1 MTDSNYGI
9 HGDGIP
15 SSVTDSG
22 VSGHVL
28 DAESGKEQSSERDQA
43 TTGPV
48 ADAHRNDNHFPPFPS
63 LDGELTEKSSQDNAH
78 SSLMAKQQEAPHRK
92 QLDKLARHVPPSL
105 DLSYITPQIIG
116 MAPPRSK
123 YPDNGHCHIAP
134 PISPGTTTKS
144 SLQMALHKTSKTKKQ
159 SHENDPAELSS
170 FLEQRHSR
178 RYLLFN
184 VSDEDVDDRTLLL
197 LGRQVVHLPWGS
209 PRLNT
214 NASQLAPSSSFECAN
229 SNECPVSPTPS
240 HTRDSS
246 RSSGINIG
254 RDGAGA
260 SNNKSSQTPAVSR
273 VMEICYAMH
282 SYLTTSALR
291 GKRST
296 VACVYCSNGKTR
308 TGVVAACYLRFAN
321 KVRDAMS
328 GFELFC
334 ERRGISPGLHQ
345 QHGERDMSGHIPPSL
360 RQFFRN
366 FDEVVELRRYPHPE
380 PLLLQFV
387 RLQGVPVDDMPCID
401 IWEHG
406 DVARHQIYSS
416 HDDVTLNEWDDD
428 EGSYNIGQIL
438 NRDFTLVCRFG
449 GKFAQDADDPTKVLF
464 RYVNST
470 KFLKEGRLELR
481 MESVDMMRR
490 YADSFDEED
499 FFLTLEFESIE
510 DDNDKFHL
518 RQKKKLPFASGL
530 RFDPGRIGDRVL
542 EGMDSILH
550 GWRVISESHLSH
562 VSTKTEEDLGLE
574 SSFFTLTCFG
584 SEIDFR
590 HIALQLT
597 NGDIDLAKEE
607 LIQGLFG
614 ALFTYDDGFDEF
626 GGSNY
631 VHEAI
636 ETAFS
641 MESAALSERQ
651 KSIDEESY
659 FTANDDEIEEE
670 TCSEPG
676 VEERPEDNS
685 CPLPQSH
692 LENESTFSD
701 PGLTEICGN
710 DASEHEE
717 KTVDAFGLVAEES
730 TPDDSSDT
738 LRESQTQD
746 LSPRHDDMD
755 VGLDASVPNTPFA
768 DRSRSSLLE
777 AIKLRGLGKSLTSVG
792 INNSRSSL
800 LKEITE
806 SALKRHQ
813 VAEDCA
819 EPFPNVPFYIERC
832 PTRKGDVES
841 FSNDVSPKSSV
852 GDIDCESVTSD
863 GAVISPVPTAEDIV
877 ERIKSRDTQQP
888 YLDDVEKRLV
898 HEEQEESRPI
908 SSLAAAATK
917 VVKSINDV
925 ECERRSELLS
935 AYSESHFHGSKQTP
949 ITHLNP
955 AHDDGDE
962 GAVNATQEIPQSET
976 QQSISIV
983 REQDESE
990 KTTASNNTCV
1000 QLVQM
1005 RVCTV
1010 ETEGLE
1016 SLSSVNKN
1024 IELDQAADCIEKD
1037 ITVLNA
1043 CPGNENLDKDTAKA
1057 NENFG
1062 PLAVQCSLNI
1072 ASHSKQHTSLGSET
1086 SDTINSEL
1094 DTGQSI
1100 SSLAEKSGVILETL
1114 KENISAAGAEEM
1126 TEATVNEKAEE
1137 DTSDPRSALIAML
1150 SKRVSLRNKTPEKTK
1165 PVKQVYDAGNEK
1177 PLTALIVEECPKLGA
1192 TDYDDGM
1199 TLDNRAVLMAMLP
1212 KQLLLPVE
1220 ESHVSL
1226 SNCDGIT
1233 LKDAGAG
1240 NEQSLDSKAES
1251 NPMLSNCYLPEIQD
1265 SEPTLPINA
1274 EEVDSSIGESEEVY
1288 DPPANA
1294 KEPEIGTLISHQSNE
1309 SKNENNAIENK
1320 ETPGPDSTYSAML
1333 LKQNHSLITQDSKSC
1348 PLNEEGIES
1357 IASGDDNEIIQQYPK
1372 TALRASV
1379 TKCNSPSRGLNTPS
1393 QSSAEGLQ
1401 VCGDDSGMEEIQQDS
1416 RAELKTMLSK
1426 PLPPS
1431 DEPIPWKS
1439 NDGVSKVDVNHNEM
1453 EETQPDSRAALLV
1466 MFSKRNHPPIHEPES
1481 TESSGEGLKRDVYGN
1496 EKQIT
1501 GLDPRAAFMD
1511 MQSNRSYLS
1520 REVPKPP
1527 KTNAEGSIVVDNAKT
1542 ISNNEYSMVDVNC
1555 SETDETQLDSVH
1567 TIALSNS
1574 NPSSRGQTKPF
1585 NPDYESSKMGG
1596 DIKQKEKTQP
1606 VTRAAPLTTLSHH
1619 NHPSSDDS
1627 EPAKTEAACSKLCSM
1642 EDTLPDPR
1650 AALIAML
1657 SKRSQ
1662 PATDK
1667 PVSTISSHASPKGDG
1682 YDTESEKSKQDPR
1695 AALMAMLSKRNP
1707 AATAAEPE
1715 PAKSNYDSAKGDDN
1729 ATEIEKRLKVDCTNK
1744 EIIKLQP
1751 DSRAALMPML
1761 SKRNSNVND
1770 NGNLVIA
1777 KDDDSNAEVV
1787 EKENNTTH
1795 LDPRA
1800 ALMAMLSKHSPPS
1813 GDKSEP
1819 LKLHD
1824 EGSKLVAGYNDNG
1837 QTEPEA
1843 ESVVMAVLSKRNR
1856 LSIEGPDSPAC
1867 EVSTKFH
1874 VDDHSP
1880 DTRALR
1886 TFLLNKNTTKNYHE
1900 VQNDTSSTDDS
1911 RPPGST
1917 VPRPPVQS
1925 TQPDDET
1932 PLNKDPKYEK
1942 YFRMLKMG
1950 LPMGAVQNAMQRDG
1964 LDPAIM
1970 DLDPNKSVASQ
1981 MKNDHEGGPPLKDDP
1996 KYQKYFRMLKMGL
2009 PMGAVQNAMQRD
2021 GLDPT
2026 IMDLD
2031 PNKSVSSQLKKEED
2045 DGPPLQDDPKYQK
2058 YFKGLPMGAVQNAM
2072 QRDGLDPTIMNLDP
2086 DKSVASQLK
2095 KQEDDGPPLK
2105 DDPKYQKYFKMLKMG
2120 LPLGAVKNAL
2130 QRDGLD
2136 PTIMDLDHDKSLASQ
2151 QNEEEKLVDNGP
2163 KLKDDPKYQKYFKML
2178 KMGLPIGAVK
2188 NALQRD
2194 GLNPEI
2200 MDLDPEKS
2208 EEYQKAVASR
2218 KKLTLKKAS
2227 AKEPKKPKVRR
2238 KKIYWRPIEESK
2250 IDDNSLWSMIK
2261 GSFDFDSL
2269 KFDQDEFESLFT
2281 DTSNPEDKKKIVS
2294 EKTSTS
2300 KQKKSV
2306 QVIDAKRGMNGG
2318 IILARLKID
2327 FPVLAEMVNNMDSG
2341 KLDDTQLKALL
2352 EFLPSQEEKAA
2363 IEQYIK
2369 DASST
2374 EESKQAAMND
2384 FCACEK
2390 YMHAM
2395 MKVEKADK
2403 KFECMLF
2410 KYQFEHKLNELMD
2423 GVTTLINACE
2433 EVQKSVRLRKL
2444 MAMILML
2451 GNQINTGGSGRIAH
2465 GFTLDALLKLD
2476 EAKAFDK
2483 KTSVLQYL
2491 VKLVKVNEPDLL
2503 KVHAEMPSIG
2513 PAESVIVDG
2522 LISELKDLSERLKNV
2537 KETAIAEG
2545 IRYRVSKAA
2554 TQTGTALDRL
2564 KHQRTKIKEIEGVN
2578 MYNQTEYSELTPM
2591 EKFVAYAEKRTA
2603 EALARTD
2610 EVQELFKGVLTYFGE
2625 DPAMTSTDFFGTLN
2639 KFVGALDAAFEV
2651 VKRLEAQKAA
2661 EEKKAAAQRAR
2672 EEAKK
2677 AQASPENVV
2686 ESKHDISNLVIE
2698 RGKLDLS
2705 GQRKQY
2711 ADPFPDTAQ
2720 QTSPQFESNRLPIQ
2734 RKQFADP
2741 FVGPSHPEHFHSPDK
2756 NTTHSKISP
2765 KSLLTKTCFSE
2776 TSPEKLIITP
2786 ATSPGGKSTSTP
2798 NDSPIRSPSMRFF
2811 PATSPGESKKIITS
2825 RSERYN
2831 QKTSSSARTINKYLE
2846 TTSYTG
2852 KNKTEDETEGTKQ
2865 ESRSALIAMLSKRNA
2880 PPRIMSETNVSSEKD
2895 RTVNSTNNL
2904 DKEDAQPNPR
2914 AALMAMLSRRNPI
2927 STEEPVSAL
2936 LAKKGDDRKIDA
2948 DKVEE
2953 NKAPKPSEGLS
2964 KCKPPL
2970 DVGSDTNDSA
2980 GKCSSVDTPENLDE
2994 KDDQPDPRAALMA
3007 MLSRHNPSSP
3017 SSTEEPVS
3025 TLRTNKGL
3033 NRKVHADDDVE
3044 QMVPDWSEARNSM
3057 LSKCKSPQDVGS
3069 KTNDSAAKCSSVDTT
3084 DDDKKDAQQDP
3095 RAALM
3100 AMLSRRNPPST
3111 EEPGSALFVSKG
3123 DDRKDDADKVQE
3135 KEAPKPSEGLSKCNS
3150 PSDVGPETNESAGK
3164 CSGVDATD
3172 DDGKDAPPDPRAAL
3186 LAMLSRRNP
3195 PFTEEP
3201 VSALLPKK
3209 GDDRKVDADKDK
3221 EKDAAKP
3228 SEGLSKC
3235 KSPPTGGR
3243 WTNDSAGKGT
3253 AVDSTNNIDEKDDQ
3267 PDPRAALMAMLSRR
3281 NPPSTE
3287 ESLSIVLTNKG
3298 LNRKVHADEVVK
3310 QAVPDWSEARNSMLS
3325 KRKSRPDVGSKTYES
3340 AGKYSSVDATDD
3352 DEKDAQQDPRAALM
3366 AMLSRRNPPSTEEPV
3381 SALLAKKG
3389 DERKVD
3395 ADKVKENK
3403 APKPSEGLSNRTS
3416 PPTSGRGTNDSAG
3429 KCSSVDTPKNL
3440 EEKDDQP
3447 DPSAALMAMHLKFNN
3462 PLTFNNPSLSK
3473 APESF
3478 KSTSEGEVMRV
3489 DAAYV
3494 DKDSSLITFEGATD
3508 CDELEDRWHESKVAP
3523 SAKKVLPAHDSR
3535 FLQDDQDSSTL
3546 CLLRVNTTCDVLA
3559 DKISG
3564 LDTENEPH
3572 SRNTTLF
3579 ATASNIE
3586 ERRSVINEPSRQSF
3600 LTDGSSENDC
3610 ECNGSTLNRNEI
3622 HVDGL
3627 SDKSSA
3633 SRPKSIAAMAAA
3645 AARNKNHAMVT
3656 IPKSSGERKSH
3667 SQFSPM
3673 GPSAPMGIAAMA
3685 AAAARQKMILQQQD
3699 NVSNASK
3706 SGNGLHSD
3714 PEPEKDIY
3722 STDSCAD
3729 QCSAMHDNSC
3739 RTSLITI
3746 PSQGTRNNAAKY
3758 PPLIEDLVESWHSE
3772 TSATEYHEIEDSS
3785 TVLDPSLAQA
3795 AHNSDACERDT
3806 IIHIRKTNNFSSSDS
3821 NKDASGNSEWLADLI
3836 DWSANAS
3843 TQSTI

>member
-22 VSGHVL
+22 VSGHAL
-28 DAESGKEQSSERDQA
+28 DAESGKEQNSERDQA

-48 ADAHRNDNHFPPFPS
+48 ADAHRNDNQFPPFPS

-214 NASQLAPSSSFECAN
+214 NASQLAPSSSFERAN

-510 DDNDKFHL
+510 DDNDKFQF

-562 VSTKTEEDLGLE
+562 VSTKTEDDLGLE

-670 TCSEPG
+670 TCSEEG

-692 LENESTFSD
+692 LENESTFSHR
-701 PGLTEICGN
+701 GLTEIWEN

-730 TPDDSSDT
+730 NPDDSSDS
-738 LRESQTQD
+738 LRKSQTQD
-746 LSPRHDDMD
+746 LSPRHDDVD
-755 VGLDASVPNTPFA
+755 VGLDASVSNTPFA
-768 DRSRSSLLE
+768 DRSRPSLLE
-777 AIKLRGLGKSLTSVG
+777 AIKLRGL
-792 INNSRSSL
+792 
-800 LKEITE
+800 
-806 SALKRHQ
+806 
-813 VAEDCA
+813 
-819 EPFPNVPFYIERC
+819 
-832 PTRKGDVES
+832 
-841 FSNDVSPKSSV
+841 V

-877 ERIKSRDTQQP
+877 ERIESRNTQQPFPDDVEKRLVHEEQSLLNDVSPKSSVGDIDCESVTSDGAVISPFPTAEDIVERIKSRDTLQP
-888 YLDDVEKRLV
+888 FLDDVEKRLV

-908 SSLAAAATK
+908 SSLAAAAAK

-925 ECERRSELLS
+925 ECERR
-935 AYSESHFHGSKQTP
+935 
-949 ITHLNP
+949 THE
-955 AHDDGDE
+955 DGDE
-962 GAVNATQEIPQSET
+962 GEVNATQEIPQSET
-976 QQSISIV
+976 QQSITIFT
-983 REQDESE
+983 EQDENE
-990 KTTASNNTCV
+990 NTTASNHTCV
-1000 QLVQM
+1000 QLKM

-1010 ETEGLE
+1010 ETEVLE

-1024 IELDQAADCIEKD
+1024 IELHQVADCIEKD

-1043 CPGNENLDKDTAKA
+1043 CPGNESLDKDTAKA

-1062 PLAVQCSLNI
+1062 PLDVQCSLNI
-1072 ASHSKQHTSLGSET
+1072 VSHSKQHNSLGSKT

-1114 KENISAAGAEEM
+1114 KENISAAGVEEM
-1126 TEATVNEKAEE
+1126 TEATVTGKAKE
-1137 DTSDPRSALIAML
+1137 DTSDPMSALIAML
-1150 SKRVSLRNKTPEKTK
+1150 SKRVSLQNETTETTK
-1165 PVKQVYDAGNEK
+1165 PIKQVYDAGNEK
-1177 PLTALIVEECPKLGA
+1177 PLTAVIVEECPKLGVS
-1192 TDYDDGM
+1192 DYDNEL

-1212 KQLLLPVE
+1212 KQKLLHVE
-1220 ESHVSL
+1220 KSQVSQ

-1233 LKDAGAG
+1233 LKDTGAG
-1240 NEQSLDSKAES
+1240 NELSLDSKAETYPVS
-1251 NPMLSNCYLPEIQD
+1251 SNCNLPEIQD

-1274 EEVDSSIGESEEVY
+1274 EEVDSSMGESEEIC
-1288 DPPANA
+1288 DPRANA
-1294 KEPEIGTLISHQSNE
+1294 KEPEIGSSISHQSNE
-1309 SKNENNAIENK
+1309 SKNENNAVENK
-1320 ETPGPDSTYSAML
+1320 ETPGLDSTYSAML

-1348 PLNEEGIES
+1348 PLKEEGKES
-1357 IASGDDNEIIQQYPK
+1357 IASGDGNEIIQQYPK
-1372 TALRASV
+1372 SALRASV
-1379 TKCNSPSRGLNTPS
+1379 TKCNSPSRELNTPS

-1401 VCGDDSGMEEIQQDS
+1401 VCGDDNGIEEIQQDS
-1416 RAELKTMLSK
+1416 RADLKAMLSK
-1426 PLPPS
+1426 PIPPS
-1431 DEPIPWKS
+1431 GEPNPWKP
-1439 NDGVSKVDVNHNEM
+1439 NDDVPKVDVNHNEM
-1453 EETQPDSRAALLV
+1453 EESQPDSRAALTV

-1481 TESSGEGLKRDVYGN
+1481 TESSGEGLERDVYDN

-1501 GLDPRAAFMD
+1501 GLDPRAAFID
-1511 MQSNRSYLS
+1511 MQSNRSHPS
-1520 REVPKPP
+1520 REEPKPP
-1527 KTNAEGSIVVDNAKT
+1527 KTNVEGAIIVDNAKMMEETQMGTRADVAMLSKRSHPSNENLPGQSNRKASPVDVEKEMEKTEQDPGAALMVMLSKRPTSTDNPEPT
-1542 ISNNEYSMVDVNC
+1542 ISKYEDSTVDVNC
-1555 SETDETQLDSVH
+1555 SQTDETQLDAVL
-1567 TIALSNS
+1567 TIALSKN

-1585 NPDYESSKMGG
+1585 NPDYEGSKMGG
-1596 DIKQKEKTQP
+1596 DNKQNEETQP
-1606 VTRAAPLTTLSHH
+1606 VTRAAPLITLSHH

-1627 EPAKTEAACSKLCSM
+1627 KPAKTEAACSKLCSNNNPM
-1642 EDTLPDPR
+1642 KDTLPDPR
-1650 AALIAML
+1650 AALMAML
-1657 SKRSQ
+1657 SKRS
-1662 PATDK
+1662 PFDTDK
-1667 PVSTISSHASPKGDG
+1667 PVPAIPSHASPKGDG
-1682 YDTESEKSKQDPR
+1682 HDTENEKSEQDPR

-1707 AATAAEPE
+1707 AATASEPE
-1715 PAKSNYDSAKGDDN
+1715 PAKSNYDSGKGDDN
-1729 ATEIEKRLKVDCTNK
+1729 ATEIEKILKVDSTSK
-1744 EIIKLQP
+1744 EIVKLQP
-1751 DSRAALMPML
+1751 DSRAAPMSMS
-1761 SKRNSNVND
+1761 SKRNPNVHE

-1777 KDDDSNAEVV
+1777 KDDDSNADVV

-1800 ALMAMLSKHSPPS
+1800 ALMAMLSKQSPPS

-1819 LKLHD
+1819 VKLYD
-1824 EGSKLVAGYNDNG
+1824 EGSKLVAGYNEKG

-1843 ESVVMAVLSKRNR
+1843 KSVVMAMLSKHNR

-1874 VDDHSP
+1874 VDDQTL
-1880 DTRALR
+1880 DTRASHTSL
-1886 TFLLNKNTTKNYHE
+1886 FNKNKTKNHE
-1900 VQNDTSSTDDS
+1900 VQNDTSSTNDS
-1911 RPPGST
+1911 RPSSST

-1925 TQPDDET
+1925 TQPSDET
-1932 PLNKDPKYEK
+1932 PLNKDPQYEK

-2031 PNKSVSSQLKKEED
+2031 PDKSVSSQLKKEED
-2045 DGPPLQDDPKYQK
+2045 DGPPLKDDPKYQK

-2072 QRDGLDPTIMNLDP
+2072 QRDGLDPTVMDLNP

-2136 PTIMDLDHDKSLASQ
+2136 PSIMDLDHDKSLASQ
-2151 QNEEEKLVDNGP
+2151 QNEEENLVDNGP

-2178 KMGLPIGAVK
+2178 KMGLPLGAVK

-2218 KKLTLKKAS
+2218 KKSTLKKAS

-2269 KFDQDEFESLFT
+2269 KFDQDEFERLFT

-2327 FPVLAEMVNNMDSG
+2327 FPVLAEMVNKMDSG
-2341 KLDDTQLKALL
+2341 QLDDTQLKALL

-2374 EESKQAAMND
+2374 EESQQAAMND

-2451 GNQINTGGSGRIAH
+2451 GNQINTGGSGRMAH

-2578 MYNQTEYSELTPM
+2578 MYNQTEPSELTPM

-2677 AQASPENVV
+2677 AQAPPENVV
-2686 ESKHDISNLVIE
+2686 EKHDISNLVIE

-2741 FVGPSHPEHFHSPDK
+2741 FVGPSHPEHVHSPDK
-2756 NTTHSKISP
+2756 NTTNSQISP
-2765 KSLLTKTCFSE
+2765 MALPTKTCFSE

-2811 PATSPGESKKIITS
+2811 PATSPGENKKIITS

-2831 QKTSSSARTINKYLE
+2831 QKTSSSARTNKNLE
-2846 TTSYTG
+2846 TTLYTG
-2852 KNKTEDETEGTKQ
+2852 KNKAEDEPEGTKQ
-2865 ESRSALIAMLSKRNA
+2865 ESRSALMAMLSKRNA
-2880 PPRIMSETNVSSEKD
+2880 PPRIMSETNVSPEKD
-2895 RTVNSTNNL
+2895 RTVDSTNNL
-2904 DKEDAQPNPR
+2904 DNQDAQPN
-2914 AALMAMLSRRNPI
+2914 
-2927 STEEPVSAL
+2927 
-2936 LAKKGDDRKIDA
+2936 
-2948 DKVEE
+2948 
-2953 NKAPKPSEGLS
+2953 
-2964 KCKPPL
+2964 
-2970 DVGSDTNDSA
+2970 
-2980 GKCSSVDTPENLDE
+2980 
-2994 KDDQPDPRAALMA
+2994 
-3007 MLSRHNPSSP
+3007 
-3017 SSTEEPVS
+3017 
-3025 TLRTNKGL
+3025 
-3033 NRKVHADDDVE
+3033 
-3044 QMVPDWSEARNSM
+3044 
-3057 LSKCKSPQDVGS
+3057 
-3069 KTNDSAAKCSSVDTT
+3069 
-3084 DDDKKDAQQDP
+3084 P

-3111 EEPGSALFVSKG
+3111 EEP
-3123 DDRKDDADKVQE
+3123 
-3135 KEAPKPSEGLSKCNS
+3135 
-3150 PSDVGPETNESAGK
+3150 
-3164 CSGVDATD
+3164 
-3172 DDGKDAPPDPRAAL
+3172 
-3186 LAMLSRRNP
+3186 
-3195 PFTEEP
+3195 
-3201 VSALLPKK
+3201 VSALLAKK
-3209 GDDRKVDADKDK
+3209 GDDRKVDADKVK

-3235 KSPPTGGR
+3235 KSPLDVGSE
-3243 WTNDSAGKGT
+3243 TNDSSGKCSS
-3253 AVDSTNNIDEKDDQ
+3253 VDVTDDDEKEDQ

-3281 NPPSTE
+3281 NPSSPSSTQE
-3287 ESLSIVLTNKG
+3287 PVSALRTNKG
-3298 LNRKVHADEVVK
+3298 LNRKVDGDDDVE
-3310 QAVPDWSEARNSMLS
+3310 QMVPDPSEARNSMLL
-3325 KRKSRPDVGSKTYES
+3325 KCKSPQDVGSKTNDS
-3340 AGKYSSVDATDD
+3340 TGRCSSVDATDD

-3389 DERKVD
+3389 DDRKVV
-3395 ADKVKENK
+3395 ADKVEEKG
-3403 APKPSEGLSNRTS
+3403 APKPSEGLSKRKS

-3429 KCSSVDTPKNL
+3429 KGTTVDTPKNL
-3440 EEKDDQP
+3440 DEKDDQP
-3447 DPSAALMAMHLKFNN
+3447 DPRAALMAMHLKFNN

-3473 APESF
+3473 APESS

-3489 DAAYV
+3489 DAANV
-3494 DKDSSLITFEGATD
+3494 DKHSSSITFEGATD
-3508 CDELEDRWHESKVAP
+3508 CDELEDRWHESKAVP
-3523 SAKKVLPAHDSR
+3523 SAKKVLLAHDSR
-3535 FLQDDQDSSTL
+3535 FLQEDHDCSTL
-3546 CLLRVNTTCDVLA
+3546 SLVRVNTTCDVLA
-3559 DKISG
+3559 DKNSEF
-3564 LDTENEPH
+3564 DTENEPH

-3586 ERRSVINEPSRQSF
+3586 EPRSVINEPSRQN
-3600 LTDGSSENDC
+3600 LPTDGSSENDC
-3610 ECNGSTLNRNEI
+3610 ECNGSTHYSNEI
-3622 HVDGL
+3622 HVDGV

-3633 SRPKSIAAMAAA
+3633 SRPKSIAAMACAE
-3645 AARNKNHAMVT
+3645 ARNKNHVMAFT

-3667 SQFSPM
+3667 SQYSLM
-3673 GPSAPMGIAAMA
+3673 GPSAPIGIAAMA
-3685 AAAARQKMILQQQD
+3685 AAAARRKMILQQQD
-3699 NVSNASK
+3699 NVSNASQ
-3706 SGNGLHSD
+3706 SGNGVLSD
-3714 PEPEKDIY
+3714 PESEKDIY

-3729 QCSAMHDNSC
+3729 QCSTMHDNSC

-3746 PSQGTRNNAAKY
+3746 PSQGTRNNSAQY

-3806 IIHIRKTNNFSSSDS
+3806 DIHVRKTNNFSSPDS